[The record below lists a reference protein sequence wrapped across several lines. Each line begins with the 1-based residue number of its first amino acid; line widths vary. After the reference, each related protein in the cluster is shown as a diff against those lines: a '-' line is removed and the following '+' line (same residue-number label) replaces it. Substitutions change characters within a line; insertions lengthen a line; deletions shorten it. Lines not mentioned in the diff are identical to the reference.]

1 MENVQVFSLAGEGE
15 ARLSPHFRVREFA
28 CRDGADPVFVA
39 PRLVQVL
46 EAVPQH
52 FGAPVTVNRG
62 YRPVSH
68 NKATPGSSPRSQHL
82 YGLAADI
89 RVEGHAPGEVAAYA
103 ETLLPGAG
111 GIGTYGSFVHIDVR
125 PGPSRWKG

>member
-1 MENVQVFSLAGEGE
+1 MQDVKVYSLAGEGQ
-15 ARLSPHFRVREFA
+15 AQLSAHFKVREFA
-28 CRDGADPVFVA
+28 CRDGSDPVFVA
-39 PRLVQVL
+39 PRLVEVL
-46 EAVPQH
+46 EAVREH
-52 FGAPVTVNRG
+52 FGAPVTV
-62 YRPVSH
+62 
-68 NKATPGSSPRSQHL
+68 GSSPRSQHL

>member
-46 EAVPQH
+46 EAVRQH
-52 FGAPVTVNRG
+52 SGAPVTVNSGSRT
-62 YRPVSH
+62 VSH

-82 YGLAADI
+82 YGLAADT
-89 RVEGHAPGEVAAYA
+89 RSGRSDDTDAPA
-103 ETLLPGAG
+103 
-111 GIGTYGSFVHIDVR
+111 DR
-125 PGPSRWKG
+125 PV